1 VRDDAP
7 GLRHLPLALFAA
19 PMGLGSLGFAWREA
33 HATLGAPWWVG
44 EVALLLCAL
53 AWAGLAALH
62 AARILR
68 HPDAFAADMRHPV
81 RACFAAAATIGV
93 FLVAGFVGPYSW
105 GLAAALWA
113 VGVVGQLAVAA
124 WVVRGLLAAPREP
137 SGITPAL
144 LLPLVGN
151 ILAPLPGA
159 KLGFVGPAWMMFGVG
174 ALLWASLHPLML
186 SRLATGPALPP
197 RLLPTVCILLA
208 PPAVGSLSLAAL
220 TGSFWA
226 VPMAVLGFGAFLA
239 LVLLTMLPAFLR
251 LPFGVSAWAF
261 TFPTGTF
268 AAALLW
274 AARDH
279 WSPWMAAP
287 LWAVLLAATA
297 IVVAVAAGTL
307 RAGRA
312 GVFWRPEA

>member
-1 VRDDAP
+1 MSAES

-19 PMGLGSLGFAWREA
+19 PMGLGALGFAWREA
-33 HATLGAPWWVG
+33 RATLGAPWWIG
-44 EVALLLCAL
+44 EALLLLCAL
-53 AWAGLAALH
+53 LWAGLAALH

-81 RACFAAAATIGV
+81 RVCFAAAATIGV
-93 FLVAGFVGPYSW
+93 FLVVGFLAPHAPRF
-105 GLAAALWA
+105 AAALWFA
-113 VGVVGQLAVAA
+113 GVAGQLAVAA
-124 WVVRGLLAAPREP
+124 WVVRGLISAPRDP
-137 SGITPAL
+137 AGITPAL

-174 ALLWASLHPLML
+174 ALLWAALHPLLL

-220 TGSFWA
+220 TGGFWA
-226 VPMAVLGFGAFLA
+226 VPLAVLGFGAFLA
-239 LVLLTMLPAFLR
+239 LVLLTMLPAFLC

-274 AARDH
+274 AGRESGGE
-279 WSPWMAAP
+279 WLAAP
-287 LWAVLLAATA
+287 LWAVLVAATA
-297 IVVAVAAGTL
+297 IVVSVAAGTL
-307 RAGRA
+307 RAARA
-312 GVFWRPEA
+312 GVFWRPEG